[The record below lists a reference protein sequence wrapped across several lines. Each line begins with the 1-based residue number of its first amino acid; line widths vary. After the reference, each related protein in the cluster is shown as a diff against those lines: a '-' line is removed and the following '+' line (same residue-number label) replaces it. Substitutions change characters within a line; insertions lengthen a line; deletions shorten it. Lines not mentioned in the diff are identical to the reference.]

1 MIYYSKTTKGFY
13 DSEIHGTNIPPDCV
27 EITKE
32 YHRELLNGQ
41 SNGKQ
46 ITSNSSGYPILVDP
60 PPPTSQQIQE
70 QKNGEARKYLAS
82 TDWYVIRFADTGIE
96 IPADIKL
103 KRQQARDSIVE

>member
-13 DSEIHGTNIPPDCV
+13 DSEIHEDNIPSDSV

-32 YHRELLNGQ
+32 YHQQLLNGQ
-41 SNGKQ
+41 SNGKI
-46 ITSNSSGYPILVDP
+46 ITSNSTGYPILVDP
-60 PPPTSQQIQE
+60 PPPTSEEIQK
-70 QKNGEARKYLAS
+70 QKNEESRDYLAY

-96 IPADIKL
+96 IPSDIKL